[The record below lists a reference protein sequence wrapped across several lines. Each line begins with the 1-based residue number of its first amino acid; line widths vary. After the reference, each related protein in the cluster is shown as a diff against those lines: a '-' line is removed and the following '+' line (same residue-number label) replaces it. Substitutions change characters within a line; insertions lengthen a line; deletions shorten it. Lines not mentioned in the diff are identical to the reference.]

1 MIYNYNKLVR
11 DKIPEEINN
20 SDGKKANYKIL
31 NDNDYLQELDKKLF
45 EEAHEFVE
53 EHSVDELA
61 DLMEVIYAIMKT
73 KNISFEDV
81 KIARDVKNKKKGAFK
96 DKVYLISVEQ
106 EQIDE
111 REEKELNKE
120 WRRINII

>member
-11 DKIPEEINN
+11 DRIPEEINN

-31 NDNDYLQELDKKLF
+31 NDNEYLQELDKKLF

>member
-31 NDNDYLQELDKKLF
+31 NDNEYLQELDKKLF

-111 REEKELNKE
+111 REEKEINKE
-120 WRRINII
+120 WRKNRI

>member
-11 DKIPEEINN
+11 DRIPEEINN